1 MLATSTRLLSLLGL
15 LQARRDWPGP
25 ALAERLEVDPRTV
38 RRDIDRLRE
47 LGYRIDASAGLGGGY
62 RLGPG
67 PTLPPVLLTDD
78 EALTVMLAL
87 RAAAGSVAG
96 LDAASE
102 GLRAKL
108 DHLLPPRLRS
118 RLRGLDAVT
127 SILPGGPDLAQIEA
141 LARIAAACRD
151 RRRLH
156 MAYRDRDGRD
166 SERQVEPMQLVNTG
180 RRWYLLAWD
189 LARADWRTFRVD
201 RIGAIGGDG
210 EAFEPRPLPDEPA
223 RMVAQALGRAPAPFQ
238 LRVRLRGSHA
248 ALSAQVPCWCGLL
261 EPLDEASCQLHVG
274 GDSVETVAALL
285 LMTGQP
291 PELLDAPSWLPQL
304 SAAVARLA
312 SALPRAGKEKRE
324 KRGRG

>member
-1 MLATSTRLLSLLGL
+1 MLATSTRLLSLLAL

-25 ALAERLEVDPRTV
+25 ALAERLGVDPRTV

-108 DHLLPPRLRS
+108 DHLLPLRLRS

-127 SILPGGPDLAQIEA
+127 SILPGGPDLAQVEA
-141 LARIAAACRD
+141 LAGIAAACRD
-151 RRRLH
+151 RRRLQ
-156 MAYRDRDGRD
+156 MAYRDRSGRD
-166 SERQVEPMQLVNTG
+166 SERQVEPVQLVNSG

-201 RIGAIGGDG
+201 RIGAVTGDG
-210 EAFEPRPLPDEPA
+210 HGFEPRPLPDDPA

-238 LRVRLRGSHA
+238 LRVRLLGGHE

-261 EPLDEASCQLHVG
+261 EPLDDSSCQLHVG
-274 GDSVETVAALL
+274 GESVEAVAALL
-285 LMTGQP
+285 LMTGQAP
-291 PELLDAPSWLPQL
+291 QLLDEPPWLPQL
-304 SAAVARLA
+304 AAAVARLA
-312 SALPRAGKEKRE
+312 RVVPLEPKGD
-324 KRGRG
+324 GGG